1 MDEVT
6 FSLDVMIDDSF
17 EKKTSTSQS
26 SASSFEQKFKE
37 ALEKPDKT
45 PIEIL
50 VRQILTMPTTSTIL
64 PTVDDATSS
73 LKSKL

>member
-6 FSLDVMIDDSF
+6 FSLDVMIDDNLL
-17 EKKTSTSQS
+17 KTTSSTD
-26 SASSFEQKFKE
+26 SSFEQKVKE
-37 ALEKPDKT
+37 ALSKPNKT

-50 VRQILTMPTTSTIL
+50 VRQVMTTPTTSTIL
-64 PTVDDATSS
+64 PTKDDVTGS

>member
-1 MDEVT
+1 MDEVSFT
-6 FSLDVMIDDSF
+6 LDVIMDDSF
-17 EKKTSTSQS
+17 EKTTSS